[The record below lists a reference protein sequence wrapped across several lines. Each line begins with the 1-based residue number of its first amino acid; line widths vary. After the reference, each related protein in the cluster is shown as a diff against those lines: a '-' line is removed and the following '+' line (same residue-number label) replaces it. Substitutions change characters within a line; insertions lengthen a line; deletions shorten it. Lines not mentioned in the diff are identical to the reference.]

1 MIKAWQDDRGDLSLL
16 DTVTGIARYW
26 LAYGCALPSAVA
38 GLAAGLASGSR
49 WTGINATATVWGELA
64 SAFTGVY
71 PEVTGEEHLWSS
83 RPCVFLLN
91 HQSACDALLCA
102 RLLRRDT
109 FGIAKKEIREKPVAG
124 FVIGLMGTVF
134 IDRKD
139 PVGAIMA
146 LRPAIEALRQGRS
159 MLIAPEG
166 TRSVGGRLGPFK
178 KGAFHVALAARV
190 PIVPIVFHDSW
201 KRLRPGSGIV
211 RPGIVHVT
219 VLPPIPTKTWKTSQL
234 DRHIEAIRQLYL
246 DTLARKGSPTRAR
259 RRRRASKRRPPIPR
273 ETETPDG

>member
-1 MIKAWQDDRGDLSLL
+1 MVIKAWRDRGDLSLL
-16 DTVTGIARYW
+16 HALTGIARYW
-26 LAYGCALPSAVA
+26 LAYGSALPSAVA

-49 WTGINATATVWGELA
+49 WTGINTTATLWGELA
-64 SAFTGVY
+64 SGFTGVR

-91 HQSACDALLCA
+91 HQSACDAFLCA

-109 FGIAKKEIREKPVAG
+109 FGIAKKEIREKPLAG
-124 FVIGLMGTVF
+124 FVIALMGTVF
-134 IDRKD
+134 IDRAD
-139 PVGAIMA
+139 PAGAIAA
-146 LRPAIEALRQGRS
+146 LRPAVEALRGGRS

-166 TRSVGGRLGPFK
+166 TRSVAGRLGVFK
-178 KGAFHVALAARV
+178 KGGFHVALAARV

-219 VLPPIPTKTWKTSQL
+219 VFPPIPTKRWKTSDL
-234 DRHIEAIRQLYL
+234 DQHIAEIRQLYL
-246 DTLARKGSPTRAR
+246 DTLRKKGSPTRAR
-259 RRRRASKRRPPIPR
+259 RRRRRASRRRAPV
-273 ETETPDG
+273 DGEGKKP